1 MLFCKSYSKAIFI
14 YTVSNRPSGHY
25 NCLTDYDM
33 TTTLKPDLEHNIVI
47 TSMTQNIWDDIRA
60 KTALSLDRYKLGQ
73 LFEPTVFLLHQLIAG
88 SIKALHYNVFK
99 QNIQNDFGFADV
111 AHEAEFNALF
121 DSEINEHGDKNI
133 AKFCKENGLHVTLS
147 FPDTENVI
155 AAISAPCFCS
165 HAVELND
172 KLIEA
177 LGYRLDIQESAGQPD
192 FCSAVLYRHS
202 VNPGAIKLPVLMSRG
217 DKEASFQNI
226 FTQLSYDIICFNS
239 LGTIHAMSPS
249 LLSQLELEESVASIE
264 FFASILPQHFYND
277 VIWGVAMD
285 SAQGKFENYRVR
297 IKIGDAEWVSMLFNV
312 SGFRDS
318 QGMIHTLWQKIA
330 LDGKNS
336 SGLSEGSILNEAK
349 VHNITRHY
357 VPQLVE
363 QKAREIVRL
372 GGHLLSNEECHIAI
386 LFCDIVGF
394 TTYVEANEKEESI
407 IHTLNSIL
415 RRISLSVKKHGG
427 FIDKFMGDCIMVLF
441 RNPRAAVAAALE
453 MQNHSTDINRLRSLA
468 NLDQL
473 LLRIGIHWGK
483 VVIGNVGTPERLD
496 WTAIGDVVN
505 TASRIEKYCR
515 PDHVLISQSMRDAIG
530 TDEKLGF
537 KCGETFNL
545 AVKGK
550 KNELAV
556 CYVFPVD

>member
-1 MLFCKSYSKAIFI
+1 
-14 YTVSNRPSGHY
+14 
-25 NCLTDYDM
+25 M
-33 TTTLKPDLEHNIVI
+33 TTTIKADLEHNIVI
-47 TSMTQNIWDDIRA
+47 TSMTQSIWDDVRVR
-60 KTALSLDRYKLGQ
+60 TAQSLDRYKLGQ
-73 LFEPTVFLLHQLIAG
+73 LFEPTVFLLHQLISS

-99 QNIQNDFGFADV
+99 QNIQNDFGLADV
-111 AHEAEFNALF
+111 AHEAEFKALF
-121 DSEINEHGDKNI
+121 DSEISEHGDKNI
-133 AKFCKENGLHVTLS
+133 AKFCKENDLCVTLS
-147 FPDTENVI
+147 FPDTEDVI
-155 AAISAPCFCS
+155 AAINVPCFCGNPL
-165 HAVELND
+165 ELSD
-172 KLIEA
+172 KLIAA
-177 LGYRLDIQESAGQPD
+177 LGYRLEIQEDPGQPD
-192 FCSAVLYRHS
+192 FCSARLCRHS
-202 VNPGAIKLPVLMSRG
+202 ANPEVFKSPVLMSGR

-226 FTQLSYDIICFNS
+226 FTQLSYDIICFNR

-249 LLSQLELEESVASIE
+249 ILLQLELEASVDSVE
-264 FFASILPQHFYND
+264 LFASIIPQHFYND
-277 VIWGVAMD
+277 VIWGVATD
-285 SAQGKFENYRVR
+285 SPQGKFENYRVR
-297 IKIGDAEWVSMLFNV
+297 IKIGNADAASMLFNV

-318 QGMIHTLWQKIA
+318 HGMIHTLWQKIA

-363 QKAREIVRL
+363 QKAREVVRL
-372 GGHLLSNEECHIAI
+372 GGYLLSNEECHIAI
-386 LFCDIVGF
+386 LFCDIVNF
-394 TTYVEANEKEESI
+394 TTYVEKNEKEESI

-441 RNPRAAVAAALE
+441 RNPRAAVTAALE
-453 MQNHSTDINRLRSLA
+453 MQNHSTDINRLRHLA

-505 TASRIEKYCR
+505 TASRIEKNCL
-515 PDHVLISQSMRDAIG
+515 PDHVLISQSLRDAIEIDG
-530 TDEKLGF
+530 KSDF
-537 KCGETFNL
+537 KCGETYNL

-550 KNELAV
+550 KSELTV
-556 CYVFPVD
+556 CYVYPAD

>member
-1 MLFCKSYSKAIFI
+1 
-14 YTVSNRPSGHY
+14 
-25 NCLTDYDM
+25 M
-33 TTTLKPDLEHNIVI
+33 TPTRASDSEHNIVI
-47 TSMTQNIWDDIRA
+47 TSMTQNVWDDVRA
-60 KTALSLDRYKLGQ
+60 ATAISLERFKLGQ
-73 LFEPTVFLLHQLIAG
+73 LFEPTVFLLHQLVSG

-99 QNIQNDFGFADV
+99 QNIQNDFGLEDV

-121 DSEINEHGDKNI
+121 NSEINEHGDKNI
-133 AKFCKENGLHVTLS
+133 AKFCKESGLHVTLS
-147 FPDTENVI
+147 FPDMEDVI
-155 AAISAPCFCS
+155 AVIDAPRFCFNAI
-165 HAVELND
+165 ELSD
-172 KLIEA
+172 KLTKM
-177 LGYRLDIQESAGQPD
+177 LGYRLEIQEAAGQPD
-192 FCSAVLYRHS
+192 FYSVILYGHG
-202 VNPGAIKLPVLMSRG
+202 VNLNAFKPPIMLSEH

-239 LGTIHAMSPS
+239 LGTIHALSPS
-249 LLSQLELEESVASIE
+249 LLSQLELEESVASVELFSSVI
-264 FFASILPQHFYND
+264 PQHFYND
-277 VIWGVAMD
+277 VIWGVATD
-285 SAQGKFENYRVR
+285 SPQGKFENYRVR
-297 IKIGDAEWVSMLFNV
+297 IKVGTDDVASMLFNV

-318 QGMIHTLWQKIA
+318 HGMIHTLWQKIA

-349 VHNITRHY
+349 VHNITRNY

-363 QKAREIVRL
+363 QKAREVVRL
-372 GGHLLSNEECHIAI
+372 GGHLLNNEECYIAI

-394 TTYVEANEKEESI
+394 TTYVEKNEKEESI

-441 RNPRAAVAAALE
+441 RNPRAAVTAALE
-453 MQNHSTDINRLRSLA
+453 MQSHSTDINRLRHRA
-468 NLDQL
+468 NLDLL

-505 TASRIEKYCR
+505 TASRIEKNCL
-515 PDHVLISQSMRDAIG
+515 PDHVLISQSMRDAIE
-530 TDEKLGF
+530 TDGKLSF

-556 CYVFPVD
+556 CYVYPTG